1 MRKAITL
8 SIFLLL
14 FGLAANAAELKGTV
28 LKVKP
33 SENQIVLKTERGEET
48 LFTTKETKGVENV
61 KEGAKVIV
69 TFSEKDGQPNRHS
82 FHDLGQ
88 AAANLIFQAT
98 SLGLAAHQMGG
109 FHADAARERFRI
121 PEGWEPVSVIAL
133 GYPGNAESLPEALR
147 ERETAQRRRKPLG
160 EFVFSGNWG
169 HPASILDSPEKK

>member
-69 TFSEKDGQPNRHS
+69 TFSEKDGQAKIS
-82 FHDLGQ
+82 
-88 AAANLIFQAT
+88 
-98 SLGLAAHQMGG
+98 
-109 FHADAARERFRI
+109 E
-121 PEGWEPVSVIAL
+121 IA
-133 GYPGNAESLPEALR
+133 PDR
-147 ERETAQRRRKPLG
+147 
-160 EFVFSGNWG
+160 
-169 HPASILDSPEKK
+169 

>member
-14 FGLAANAAELKGTV
+14 YGLAANAAELKGTV

-69 TFSEKDGQPNRHS
+69 TFSEKDGQPKIS
-82 FHDLGQ
+82 
-88 AAANLIFQAT
+88 
-98 SLGLAAHQMGG
+98 
-109 FHADAARERFRI
+109 E
-121 PEGWEPVSVIAL
+121 IA
-133 GYPGNAESLPEALR
+133 PDR
-147 ERETAQRRRKPLG
+147 
-160 EFVFSGNWG
+160 
-169 HPASILDSPEKK
+169 

>member
-14 FGLAANAAELKGTV
+14 FEVAANAAELKGTV

-69 TFSEKDGQPNRHS
+69 TFSEKDGQPKIS
-82 FHDLGQ
+82 
-88 AAANLIFQAT
+88 
-98 SLGLAAHQMGG
+98 
-109 FHADAARERFRI
+109 E
-121 PEGWEPVSVIAL
+121 IA
-133 GYPGNAESLPEALR
+133 PDR
-147 ERETAQRRRKPLG
+147 
-160 EFVFSGNWG
+160 
-169 HPASILDSPEKK
+169 

>member
-33 SENQIVLKTERGEET
+33 SENHIVLKTERGEET

-69 TFSEKDGQPNRHS
+69 TFSEKDGQPKISEINPDR
-82 FHDLGQ
+82 
-88 AAANLIFQAT
+88 
-98 SLGLAAHQMGG
+98 
-109 FHADAARERFRI
+109 
-121 PEGWEPVSVIAL
+121 
-133 GYPGNAESLPEALR
+133 
-147 ERETAQRRRKPLG
+147 
-160 EFVFSGNWG
+160 
-169 HPASILDSPEKK
+169 

>member
-8 SIFLLL
+8 LIFLLL

-69 TFSEKDGQPNRHS
+69 TFSEKDGQPKISEINPDR
-82 FHDLGQ
+82 
-88 AAANLIFQAT
+88 
-98 SLGLAAHQMGG
+98 
-109 FHADAARERFRI
+109 
-121 PEGWEPVSVIAL
+121 
-133 GYPGNAESLPEALR
+133 
-147 ERETAQRRRKPLG
+147 
-160 EFVFSGNWG
+160 
-169 HPASILDSPEKK
+169 

>member
-14 FGLAANAAELKGTV
+14 FGLAGNAAELKGTV

-69 TFSEKDGQPNRHS
+69 TFSEKDGQPKIS
-82 FHDLGQ
+82 
-88 AAANLIFQAT
+88 
-98 SLGLAAHQMGG
+98 
-109 FHADAARERFRI
+109 E
-121 PEGWEPVSVIAL
+121 IA
-133 GYPGNAESLPEALR
+133 PDR
-147 ERETAQRRRKPLG
+147 
-160 EFVFSGNWG
+160 
-169 HPASILDSPEKK
+169 

>member
-33 SENQIVLKTERGEET
+33 SENQLVLKTERGEET

-69 TFSEKDGQPNRHS
+69 TFSEKDGQPKIS
-82 FHDLGQ
+82 
-88 AAANLIFQAT
+88 
-98 SLGLAAHQMGG
+98 
-109 FHADAARERFRI
+109 E
-121 PEGWEPVSVIAL
+121 IA
-133 GYPGNAESLPEALR
+133 PDR
-147 ERETAQRRRKPLG
+147 
-160 EFVFSGNWG
+160 
-169 HPASILDSPEKK
+169 

>member
-48 LFTTKETKGVENV
+48 LFTTKDTKGVENV

-69 TFSEKDGQPNRHS
+69 TFSEKDGQPKIS
-82 FHDLGQ
+82 
-88 AAANLIFQAT
+88 
-98 SLGLAAHQMGG
+98 
-109 FHADAARERFRI
+109 E
-121 PEGWEPVSVIAL
+121 IA
-133 GYPGNAESLPEALR
+133 PDR
-147 ERETAQRRRKPLG
+147 
-160 EFVFSGNWG
+160 
-169 HPASILDSPEKK
+169 

>member
-69 TFSEKDGQPNRHS
+69 TFSEKDGQPKISEITQDR
-82 FHDLGQ
+82 
-88 AAANLIFQAT
+88 
-98 SLGLAAHQMGG
+98 
-109 FHADAARERFRI
+109 
-121 PEGWEPVSVIAL
+121 
-133 GYPGNAESLPEALR
+133 
-147 ERETAQRRRKPLG
+147 
-160 EFVFSGNWG
+160 
-169 HPASILDSPEKK
+169 

>member
-14 FGLAANAAELKGTV
+14 VGLAANAAELKGTV

-69 TFSEKDGQPNRHS
+69 TFSEKDGQPKISEITPDR
-82 FHDLGQ
+82 
-88 AAANLIFQAT
+88 
-98 SLGLAAHQMGG
+98 
-109 FHADAARERFRI
+109 
-121 PEGWEPVSVIAL
+121 
-133 GYPGNAESLPEALR
+133 
-147 ERETAQRRRKPLG
+147 
-160 EFVFSGNWG
+160 
-169 HPASILDSPEKK
+169 

>member
-69 TFSEKDGQPNRHS
+69 TFSEKDGQPKIS
-82 FHDLGQ
+82 
-88 AAANLIFQAT
+88 
-98 SLGLAAHQMGG
+98 
-109 FHADAARERFRI
+109 E
-121 PEGWEPVSVIAL
+121 VAL
-133 GYPGNAESLPEALR
+133 DR
-147 ERETAQRRRKPLG
+147 
-160 EFVFSGNWG
+160 
-169 HPASILDSPEKK
+169 

>member
-8 SIFLLL
+8 SIFILL

-69 TFSEKDGQPNRHS
+69 TFSEKDGQPKIS
-82 FHDLGQ
+82 EI
-88 AAANLIFQAT
+88 AP
-98 SLGLAAHQMGG
+98 
-109 FHADAARERFRI
+109 ER
-121 PEGWEPVSVIAL
+121 
-133 GYPGNAESLPEALR
+133 
-147 ERETAQRRRKPLG
+147 
-160 EFVFSGNWG
+160 
-169 HPASILDSPEKK
+169 

>member
-1 MRKAITL
+1 MRRAITL

-69 TFSEKDGQPNRHS
+69 TFSEKDGQPKIS
-82 FHDLGQ
+82 
-88 AAANLIFQAT
+88 
-98 SLGLAAHQMGG
+98 
-109 FHADAARERFRI
+109 E
-121 PEGWEPVSVIAL
+121 IA
-133 GYPGNAESLPEALR
+133 PDR
-147 ERETAQRRRKPLG
+147 
-160 EFVFSGNWG
+160 
-169 HPASILDSPEKK
+169 